1 MDRKRLL
8 RYAFIAVALA
18 AAWLLAPAW
27 PKEQTVHYLL
37 GDAAPRVEEVDARWA
52 EDRDRGHGH
61 GHGHETENW
70 FREATFRYAPGGA
83 PRVVTH
89 EPRMPDGDYTVELEI
104 VASNAKNVVTRH
116 VRLQGGVTTIDL
128 APSVPR

>member
-8 RYAFIAVALA
+8 RFAFLAAGLALA
-18 AAWLLAPAW
+18 LLLGRTW
-27 PKEQTVHYLL
+27 PREQTVHYVL

-52 EDRDRGHGH
+52 ADERGRGTDRRSAGD
-61 GHGHETENW
+61 ENW
-70 FREATFRYAPGGA
+70 FREATFRYAPGAA

-89 EPRMPDGDYTVELEI
+89 EPRMPDGEYTVELEI

>member
-1 MDRKRLL
+1 MDRRRIARVILL
-8 RYAFIAVALA
+8 VAAVGIV
-18 AAWLLAPAW
+18 LLLGKKW
-27 PKEQTVHYLL
+27 PKEQTVHYVL

-52 EDRDRGHGH
+52 EGRARGDDS
-61 GHGHETENW
+61 W
-70 FREATFRYAPGGA
+70 FREATFRYPPGGA

-104 VASNAKNVVTRH
+104 VASNGKNVVTRH
-116 VRLQGGVTTIDL
+116 VRLEGGVTTIDL

>member
-1 MDRKRLL
+1 MDRKRLF
-8 RYAFIAVALA
+8 RYAFLAVALA
-18 AAWLLAPAW
+18 AAWLLAPAL

-52 EDRDRGHGH
+52 EDRGRSR
-61 GHGHETENW
+61 ENENENW
-70 FREATFRYAPGGA
+70 FREATFHYAPGGA